1 MCIRDRIYG
10 FKDIGVP
17 KTTALERAIEYKLGH
32 IPLGIEFHNQKVK
45 SVDTGILFLLTDTME
60 SRREIFGYST
70 NLLHIIET
78 RMASTHGNIHS
89 ISPFNKA
96 DTVKWFATMMSD
108 DTPTDSAELSPCGTA
123 MTVGPTASIIANM
136 AVWEFINYLL
146 NQGTAT
152 KRADI
157 FLKPLMI
164 DTGEINHDQIKEA
177 G

>member
-1 MCIRDRIYG
+1 
-10 FKDIGVP
+10 
-17 KTTALERAIEYKLGH
+17 
-32 IPLGIEFHNQKVK
+32 
-45 SVDTGILFLLTDTME
+45 ME

-177 G
+177 VEEEVNNMPALTLLNTCDELGIKTSEVPMEELMDQLHEALVEQRMQP